1 MLQLNNVSY
10 SYRKDDQALSDVS
23 VSVPAGLHLLL
34 GENGAGKTTLL
45 HIIAG
50 LRFPTSGVCLIDGVD
65 TSLRSPA
72 TLSKVFLLADETL
85 FPSSSINEMVSRSAD
100 FYPHFSSEVL
110 RQCLDAFGMNG
121 YEKLS
126 HLSLGNRKKAQL
138 AYALALQTDILL
150 LDEPANGLDISSRQI
165 LLELLGRFIRPEQTV
180 IISTHVVWDFMNLI
194 EGVMVINRGRLLTA
208 MNTWDITRRLGFV
221 TDRLPVDGALYS
233 TQLQGLFHA
242 IIPADPENPTDLD
255 FLLFYSALHSPSRDR
270 LLSILNSDAQS

>member
-10 SYRKDDQALSDVS
+10 SYRKDEQALSGIS
-23 VSVPAGLHLLL
+23 VSVPTGLHLLL

-50 LRFPTSGVCLIDGVD
+50 LRFPTSGECLIDGVD

-100 FYPHFSSEVL
+100 FYPHFSAEVL
-110 RQCLDAFGMNG
+110 HQCLDAFGMNG

-194 EGVMVINRGRLLTA
+194 EGVMVINRGCLLTA

-255 FLLFYSALHSPSRDR
+255 FLLLYSALHSPSRDR
-270 LLSILNSDAQS
+270 LLSILNSES

>member
-10 SYRKDDQALSDVS
+10 SYRKGENALEEIS
-23 VSVPAGLHLLL
+23 VAVPAGLHLLL

-50 LRFPTSGVCLIDGVD
+50 LRFPTSGKCTIDDID
-65 TSLRSPA
+65 TSLRSPDS
-72 TLSKVFLLADETL
+72 LSKVFILANETI
-85 FPSSSINEMVSRSAD
+85 FPSSSVNEMVSRSAD
-100 FYPHFSSEVL
+100 FYPTFSSEIL
-110 RQCLDAFGMNG
+110 RECLDAFGMTG
-121 YEKLS
+121 YEKLN

-138 AYALALQTDILL
+138 AFALALQTDILL

-208 MNTWDITRRLGFV
+208 MNTWDITKRLGFV
-221 TDRLPVDGALYS
+221 SDRLPIDGALYS
-233 TQLQGLFHA
+233 TQMQGLFHA
-242 IIPADPENPTDLD
+242 IVPANPENPTDLD
-255 FLLFYSALHSPSRDR
+255 FLLLYSALHSPSRDR
-270 LLSILNSDAQS
+270 LLSILNSETNS

>member
-10 SYRKDDQALSDVS
+10 SYRKGDTALSDVS
-23 VSVPAGLHLLL
+23 IGVPPGLHLLL

-50 LRFPTSGVCLIDGVD
+50 LRFPTTGECLIDGAD

-72 TLSKVFLLADETL
+72 TLSRTFMLSDEMT
-85 FPSSSINEMVSRSAD
+85 FPASSINEMARRTSG
-100 FYPHFSSEVL
+100 FYPAFSDSILKE
-110 RQCLDAFGMNG
+110 CLDAFGMSG
-121 YEKLS
+121 YEKLQ
-126 HLSLGNRKKAQL
+126 HMSLGNRKKAQL

-165 LLELLGRFIRPEQTV
+165 LLELLGRFIQPEQTV

-194 EGVMVINRGRLLTA
+194 EGVMVINRGCILTA
-208 MNTWDITRRLGFV
+208 MNTWDITKRLGFV
-221 TDRLPVDGALYS
+221 SDRLPIDGALYS

-242 IIPADPENPTDLD
+242 IVKADPENPTDLD
-255 FLLFYSALHSPSRDR
+255 FLLLYSALHSPQRQT
-270 LLSILNSDAQS
+270 LLNILNTADQQ

>member
-10 SYRKDDQALSDVS
+10 SYRKDDRALDGIS
-23 VSVPAGLHLLL
+23 VAVPAGLHLLL

-50 LRFPTSGVCLIDGVD
+50 LRFPTAGECLVDGVD

-72 TLSKVFLLADETL
+72 TLSKVFLLADDTL

-100 FYPHFSSEVL
+100 FYPQFSSEVL
-110 RQCLDAFGMNG
+110 RQSLDAFGMTG
-121 YEKLS
+121 YEKLT

-208 MNTWDITRRLGFV
+208 MNTWDITRRLGFI
-221 TDRLPVDGALYS
+221 TDRLPVDAALYS
-233 TQLQGLFHA
+233 TQMQGLFHA
-242 IIPADPENPTDLD
+242 IVPADPENPTDLD
-255 FLLFYSALHSPSRDR
+255 FLLLYSALHSPSRDR
-270 LLSILNSDAQS
+270 LLSIINSESNS